1 MLFGDVVQLVERM
14 LCKHEVIGSSPIVSN
29 FKKVAEAILSKN
41 TKWAKTRLR
50 FTILKTIKTLKN
62 FEIIFISL
70 CLIDFFFKLVK
81 KD

>member
-1 MLFGDVVQLVERM
+1 
-14 LCKHEVIGSSPIVSN
+14 
-29 FKKVAEAILSKN
+29 VAEAILSKN